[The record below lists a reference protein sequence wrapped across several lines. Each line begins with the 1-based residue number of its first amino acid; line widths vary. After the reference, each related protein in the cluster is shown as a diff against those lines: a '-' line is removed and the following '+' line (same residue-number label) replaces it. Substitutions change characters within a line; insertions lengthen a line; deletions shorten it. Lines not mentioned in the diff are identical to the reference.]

1 MNWHNF
7 ELSMNVWLRT
17 LKLEIVVLHNRDSFV
32 WLNGNQDVMGSK
44 QNKVFSSMMLTIEF
58 DYLKRRLFSQNE
70 RDTCSYLICFGYN
83 WLWFVVGYL
92 HIPTTYIVVVVF
104 YIAGMLMVRYHCSI
118 NIKVT
123 NCFFGTQILKLGARS
138 PRLMFPSL
146 HHMESYIMLT
156 SQERQLA
163 PQCCGKK
170 VWCGPRFLR
179 NFGHHFILGFA
190 RIAGINETGNYMPNG
205 QPLSVWHLG
214 WNREWGDLHPIEIND
229 LSGLVGDHHLII
241 SFILEEQSV
250 LFWSYFVKYVW
261 WLTVEVKS
269 NVVWWREFHVTKK
282 VSFRLSIHQG
292 WRTYSK

>member
-1 MNWHNF
+1 MT
-7 ELSMNVWLRT
+7 M
-17 LKLEIVVLHNRDSFV
+17 
-32 WLNGNQDVMGSK
+32 
-44 QNKVFSSMMLTIEF
+44 
-58 DYLKRRLFSQNE
+58 
-70 RDTCSYLICFGYN
+70 ICCR
-83 WLWFVVGYL
+83 
-92 HIPTTYIVVVVF
+92 IPPICIYIIVVVF
-104 YIAGMLMVRYHCSI
+104 YIAGMLMARYHFSI
-118 NIKVT
+118 DIKVT
-123 NCFFGTQILKLGARS
+123 NCYFWNTYPQAGCKILKIDVPFTGPHGKPHNVNLAR
-138 PRLMFPSL
+138 
-146 HHMESYIMLT
+146 T
-156 SQERQLA
+156 ST
-163 PQCCGKK
+163 PQCCEKK
-170 VWCGPRFLR
+170 VWRGPGFLR